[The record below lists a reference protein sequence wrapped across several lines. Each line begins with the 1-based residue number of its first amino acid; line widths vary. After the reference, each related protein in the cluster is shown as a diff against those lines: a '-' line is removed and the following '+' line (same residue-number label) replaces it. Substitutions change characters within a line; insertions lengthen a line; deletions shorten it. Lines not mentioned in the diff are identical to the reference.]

1 MEFGILV
8 WDDGLPE
15 FSGWERKLGYGQ
27 GGQASVYWQLDSSI
41 INVEIKIA
49 RKYIKFQYIKDIGKK
64 AHALTDLIFTSYSQ

>member
-1 MEFGILV
+1 MEFGILG

-49 RKYIKFQYIKDIGKK
+49 RKYVELQLVESMDKIHEI
-64 AHALTDLIFTSYSQ
+64 LTLKLTLP